1 MKRILI
7 HTLIFSPDGVSTA
20 YLYNDIALRLQERG
34 YEVVVLTTTPHFNIV
49 PSQVEKQPTRW
60 KIWGFCKVSRFHG
73 MTVLHVPQRKFKS
86 TLLRL
91 LGFCYWHFVSFF
103 VGLTIRHVDLILS
116 PSPPLTIGLLNLWLA
131 KLKGCKVVYN
141 VQEIY
146 PDILKLKG
154 GIVLKFL
161 RWMEH
166 KVYNGSDAVT
176 TIDKVFHDTIVDRFE
191 DESKLHIIPNF
202 VDTDLYHEVAVQSSS
217 TSEATKSITSSSRV
231 QDTSRIG
238 ELENS
243 TSNSKPATD
252 SKLYT
257 LNSELFPD
265 TENIKLL
272 YAGNIGHA
280 QSWEPL
286 IELADRTR
294 DLNVEYIVI
303 GEGAKRGYV
312 EEEIKKR
319 GLEKLHLLPY
329 QPRELMPAIL
339 SYSDA
344 SFIFMA
350 PEMDGDGFP
359 SKVYTIMA
367 CQRPMLILSGE
378 NTPIVNFLK
387 DKGCAKLITEKDFDK
402 KVDEM
407 VEWLRGVTKEELRS
421 MGEKGITEIRKHYTK
436 EIVTSQYA
444 DLVDSLLNTNST
456 K

>member
-1 MKRILI
+1 MKRVLI

-20 YLYNDIALRLQERG
+20 YLYNDIALRLQQRG

-49 PSQVEKQPTRW
+49 PEQVEKQPMKW
-60 KIWGFCKVSRFHG
+60 KVWGFCKVSKFNG
-73 MTVLHVPQRKFKS
+73 MTVLHVPQKKFKS
-86 TLLRL
+86 TVLRL
-91 LGFCYWHFVSFF
+91 LGFVYWHIVSFII
-103 VGLTIRHVDLILS
+103 GLTIKHVDLILS
-116 PSPPLTIGLLNLWLA
+116 PSPPITVGWMNLGLA

-154 GIVLKFL
+154 GITLKFL

-176 TIDKVFHDTIVDRFE
+176 TIDKVFHDTIEPRFK
-191 DESKLHIIPNF
+191 DQGKLHIIPNF
-202 VDTDLYHEVAVQSSS
+202 VDTELYHEVVVQSS
-217 TSEATKSITSSSRV
+217 SSSRV

-238 ELENS
+238 ELENA
-243 TSNSKPATD
+243 TSKNSENSKLATD

-312 EEEIKKR
+312 EEEIQKR
-319 GLEKLHLLPY
+319 GLDKLHLLPY

-367 CQRPMLILSGE
+367 CERPLLVLSGD
-378 NTPIVNFLK
+378 NTPIINFLK
-387 DKGCAKLITEKDFDK
+387 GKNCAKLITEQDFDK

-407 VEWLRGVTKEELRS
+407 VLWLKSVTKEDLAQ
-421 MGEKGITEIRKHYTK
+421 MGKNGLAEIQAKYTK
-436 EIVTSQYA
+436 EKVTDMYV
-444 DLVDSLLNTNST
+444 DLVDSLLL
-456 K
+456 KV

>member
-1 MKRILI
+1 MTLKDMKRILI
-7 HTLIFSPDGVSTA
+7 HSLIFSPDGVSTA

-49 PSQVEKQPTRW
+49 PEQVEKQPMNW
-60 KIWGFCKVSRFHG
+60 KVWGLCKVSDFHG
-73 MTVLHVPQRKFKS
+73 MRVLHVPQKKFKS
-86 TLLRL
+86 TALRM
-91 LGFCYWHFVSFF
+91 LGFVYWHFVSFF
-103 VGLTIRHVDLILS
+103 IGLGIRHVDLILS

-131 KLKGCKVVYN
+131 RLKGCKVVYN

-154 GIVLKFL
+154 GMALKVL
-161 RWMEH
+161 RWMER
-166 KVYNGSDAVT
+166 KVYRGSDAVT
-176 TIDKVFHDTIVDRFE
+176 TIDKVFYDTIVGRFE
-191 DESKLHIIPNF
+191 EPSRLHIIPNF
-202 VDTDLYHEVAVQSSS
+202 VDTELYHEVSDQ
-217 TSEATKSITSSSRV
+217 
-231 QDTSRIG
+231 
-238 ELENS
+238 ELENLRMRWA
-243 TSNSKPATD
+243 NTD
-252 SKLYT
+252 L
-257 LNSELFPD
+257 LND
-265 TENIKLL
+265 TDTIKLL

-294 DLNVEYIVI
+294 GLNVEYIVI
-303 GEGAKRGYV
+303 GEGAKRDYV
-312 EEEIKKR
+312 ASEIEKR

-344 SFIFMA
+344 SFVFMA
-350 PEMDGDGFP
+350 PESDTDGFP

-367 CQRPMLILSGE
+367 CERPLLVLSGE

-387 DKGCAKLITEKDFDK
+387 DKGCAKLITEQDFGK

-407 VEWLRGVTKEELRS
+407 VAWLQSVTREELKE
-421 MGEKGITEIRKHYTK
+421 MGCKGLAEIEANYTK
-436 EIVTSQYA
+436 EKVTDMYVE
-444 DLVDSLLNTNST
+444 LVDTLT

>member
-1 MKRILI
+1 MKRVLI

-49 PSQVEKQPTRW
+49 PEQVALQPMRW
-60 KIWGFCKVSRFHG
+60 KVWGFCKVSRFHG
-73 MTVLHVPQRKFKS
+73 MTVLHVPQKKFKS

-91 LGFCYWHFVSFF
+91 LGFVYWHIVSFF
-103 VGLTIRHVDLILS
+103 IGLTVKHVDLILS
-116 PSPPLTIGLLNLWLA
+116 PSPPLTVGWMNLGLA

-146 PDILKLKG
+146 PDILKMKEGLP
-154 GIVLKFL
+154 LKFL
-161 RWMEH
+161 RWMEG

-176 TIDKVFHDTIVDRFE
+176 TIDKVFYDTIVPRFK
-191 DESKLHIIPNF
+191 DQSKLHIIPNF
-202 VDTDLYHEVAVQSSS
+202 VDTDLYHQVSVEFKDYSLKPVDCVELKFQEFQSSS
-217 TSEATKSITSSSRV
+217 QEPETSK
-231 QDTSRIG
+231 DN
-238 ELENS
+238 ENS
-243 TSNSKPATD
+243 ILTTD
-252 SKLYT
+252 FKQYT
-257 LNSELFPD
+257 LNSKLFPNTD
-265 TENIKLL
+265 SIKLL

-286 IELADRTR
+286 IALAERTR
-294 DLNVEYIVI
+294 DLNVEYFVI
-303 GEGAKRGYV
+303 GEGAKRRYV
-312 EEEIKKR
+312 EEEIQKHS
-319 GLEKLHLLPY
+319 LEKLHLLPY

-367 CQRPMLILSGE
+367 CERPLLVLSGE
-378 NTPIVNFLK
+378 NTPIVNFLM
-387 DKGCAKLITEKDFDK
+387 DKGCAKLITEKNFDK

-407 VEWLRGVTKEELRS
+407 LEWLRTVTKDELVQ
-421 MGEKGITEIRKHYTK
+421 MGKNGLAEIQARYTK
-436 EIVTSQYA
+436 EKVTGMYV
-444 DLVDSLLNTNST
+444 DLVKELIGD
-456 K
+456 

>member
-20 YLYNDIALRLQERG
+20 YLYNDIALRLQKMG

-49 PSQVEKQPTRW
+49 PEQVEKQPMKW
-60 KIWGFCKVSRFHG
+60 KVWGFCKVSKFNG
-73 MTVLHVPQRKFKS
+73 MTVLHVPQKKFKS
-86 TLLRL
+86 TVLRL
-91 LGFCYWHFVSFF
+91 LGFVYWHIVSFF
-103 VGLTIRHVDLILS
+103 IGLTIKHVDLILS
-116 PSPPLTIGLLNLWLA
+116 PSPPLTIGWLNLGLA

-154 GIVLKFL
+154 GITLKFL

-176 TIDKVFHDTIVDRFE
+176 TIDKVFHDTILDRFE
-191 DESKLHIIPNF
+191 DKSKLHIIPNF
-202 VDTDLYHEVAVQSSS
+202 VDTELYKEV
-217 TSEATKSITSSSRV
+217 
-231 QDTSRIG
+231 G
-238 ELENS
+238 GLELNS
-243 TSNSKPATD
+243 LLD
-252 SKLYT
+252 SKL
-257 LNSELFPD
+257 FPKTD
-265 TENIKLL
+265 SIKLL

-339 SYSDA
+339 SYSDT

-387 DKGCAKLITEKDFDK
+387 DKGCAKLITEKEFDK
-402 KVDEM
+402 KVSEM
-407 VEWLRGVTKEELRS
+407 VEWLSHVTKEELRE
-421 MGEKGITEIRKHYTK
+421 MGKRGLAEIEAKYTK
-436 EIVTSQYA
+436 EKVTDMYV
-444 DLVDSLLNTNST
+444 DLVDSLV

>member
-1 MKRILI
+1 MRRVLI

-20 YLYNDIALRLQERG
+20 YLYNDIASRLHDKG

-49 PSQVEKQPTRW
+49 PEQVEKQPMRW
-60 KIWGFCKVSRFHG
+60 KVWGICKVSNYKG
-73 MTVLHVPQRKFKS
+73 MTVLHVPQKKFKS

-91 LGFCYWHFVSFF
+91 IGFVYWHIVSFII
-103 VGLTIRHVDLILS
+103 GLSIKHVDLILS
-116 PSPPLTIGLLNLWLA
+116 PSPPLTVGWMNLGLA

-154 GIVLKFL
+154 GFTLKFL

-176 TIDKVFHDTIVDRFE
+176 TIDKVFYDTIEPRFE
-191 DESKLHIIPNF
+191 DKSKLHIIPNF
-202 VDTDLYHEVAVQSSS
+202 VDTELYRELGVQ
-217 TSEATKSITSSSRV
+217 EFKSLKV
-231 QDTSRIG
+231 QGKWD
-238 ELENS
+238 E
-243 TSNSKPATD
+243 K
-252 SKLYT
+252 
-257 LNSELFPD
+257 LFPE
-265 TENIKLL
+265 TNSIKLL
-272 YAGNIGHA
+272 YAGNIGHM

-303 GEGAKRGYV
+303 GEGAQRGYV
-312 EEEIKKR
+312 ASEIEKR
-319 GLEKLHLLPY
+319 KLEKLHLLPY

-350 PEMDGDGFP
+350 PGKDGDGFP

-378 NTPIVNFLK
+378 NTPIVNFLN
-387 DKGCAKLITEKDFDK
+387 DKGCARIVTEQDMEK
-402 KVDEM
+402 KVSIME
-407 VEWLRGVTKEELRS
+407 EWLRHVTKEELRE
-421 MGEKGITEIRKHYTK
+421 MGKNGLAEIRAKYTK
-436 EIVTSQYA
+436 EKVTDLYA
-444 DLVDSLLNTNST
+444 DLVDSLV

>member
-1 MKRILI
+1 MKRVLI

-49 PSQVEKQPTRW
+49 PEQVVKQPMKW
-60 KIWGFCKVSRFHG
+60 KVWGFCKVSKFNG
-73 MTVLHVPQRKFKS
+73 MTVLHVPQKKFKS
-86 TLLRL
+86 TVLRL
-91 LGFCYWHFVSFF
+91 LGFVYWHIVSFF
-103 VGLTIRHVDLILS
+103 VGLTIKHVDLILS
-116 PSPPLTIGLLNLWLA
+116 PSPPLTIGWLNLGIA

-161 RWMEH
+161 RWMEK
-166 KVYNGSDAVT
+166 KVYNRSDAVT
-176 TIDKVFHDTIVDRFE
+176 TIDKVFYDTIEPRFVDK
-191 DESKLHIIPNF
+191 SKLHIIPNF
-202 VDTDLYHEVAVQSSS
+202 VDTELYHQIPVQEFNSL
-217 TSEATKSITSSSRV
+217 KV
-231 QDTSRIG
+231 QG
-238 ELENS
+238 KWNEKLFPN
-243 TSNSKPATD
+243 TD
-252 SKLYT
+252 S
-257 LNSELFPD
+257 
-265 TENIKLL
+265 IKLL

-294 DLNVEYIVI
+294 DLNVEYVVI

-312 EEEIKKR
+312 EEEIQKR
-319 GLEKLHLLPY
+319 GLDKLHLLPY

-367 CQRPMLILSGE
+367 CERPMLILSGE
-378 NTPIVNFLK
+378 NTPIINFL
-387 DKGCAKLITEKDFDK
+387 DGKGCAKLITEKDFDK
-402 KVDEM
+402 KVNMM
-407 VEWLRGVTKEELRS
+407 VEWLRSVTKDELAQ
-421 MGEKGITEIRKHYTK
+421 MGKNGLAEIQAKYTK
-436 EIVTSQYA
+436 EKVTDMYV
-444 DLVDSLLNTNST
+444 DLVDSLLNTNSR
-456 K
+456 

>member
-1 MKRILI
+1 MKRVLI
-7 HTLIFSPDGVSTA
+7 QTLIFSPDGVSTA
-20 YLYNDIALRLQERG
+20 YLYNDIALRLQQRG

-49 PSQVEKQPTRW
+49 PEQVEKQPMRW
-60 KIWGFCKVSRFHG
+60 KVWGFCKVSKFNG
-73 MTVLHVPQRKFKS
+73 MTVLHVPQKKFKS
-86 TLLRL
+86 TVLRL
-91 LGFCYWHFVSFF
+91 FGFVYWHIVSFII
-103 VGLTIRHVDLILS
+103 GLTIKHVDLILS
-116 PSPPLTIGLLNLWLA
+116 PSPPLTVGWMNLSLA

-154 GIVLKFL
+154 GITLKFL

-166 KVYNGSDAVT
+166 RVYNGSDAVT
-176 TIDKVFHDTIVDRFE
+176 TIDKVFYDTIVPRFK
-191 DESKLHIIPNF
+191 DQSKLHIIPNF
-202 VDTDLYHEVAVQSSS
+202 VDTELYHQVVWE
-217 TSEATKSITSSSRV
+217 
-231 QDTSRIG
+231 G
-238 ELENS
+238 ELDE
-243 TSNSKPATD
+243 T
-252 SKLYT
+252 
-257 LNSELFPD
+257 LFPNND
-265 TENIKLL
+265 SIKLL

-286 IELADRTR
+286 IALAEKTR

-312 EEEIKKR
+312 EEEVQKR
-319 GLEKLHLLPY
+319 GLDKLHLLPY

-367 CQRPMLILSGE
+367 CERPLLVLSGE
-378 NTPIVNFLK
+378 NTPIINFLK
-387 DKGCAKLITEKDFDK
+387 DKNCAKLVTEQDFNK
-402 KVDEM
+402 KVNEM
-407 VEWLRGVTKEELRS
+407 DKWLRSVKKDDLAQ
-421 MGEKGITEIRKHYTK
+421 MGKNGLAEIQAKYTK
-436 EIVTSQYA
+436 EKVTDMYV
-444 DLVDSLLNTNST
+444 DLVDSLV

>member
-1 MKRILI
+1 MKRVLI

-20 YLYNDIALRLQERG
+20 YLYNDIALRLQQRG

-49 PSQVEKQPTRW
+49 PEQVEKQPMRW
-60 KIWGFCKVSRFHG
+60 KVWGFCKVSKFNG
-73 MTVLHVPQRKFKS
+73 MTVLHVPQKKFKS
-86 TLLRL
+86 TVLRL
-91 LGFCYWHFVSFF
+91 LGFVYWHIVSFF
-103 VGLTIRHVDLILS
+103 IGLTIKHVDLMLS
-116 PSPPLTIGLLNLWLA
+116 PSPPLTVGWMNLGLA
-131 KLKGCKVVYN
+131 KLKGCKVIYN

-154 GIVLKFL
+154 GFVLKFL

-176 TIDKVFHDTIVDRFE
+176 TIDKVFYDTIEPRFE
-191 DESKLHIIPNF
+191 DKSKLHIIPNF
-202 VDTDLYHEVAVQSSS
+202 VDTGLYRALSSLQ
-217 TSEATKSITSSSRV
+217 V
-231 QDTSRIG
+231 
-238 ELENS
+238 NS
-243 TSNSKPATD
+243 LLDPKLFPNTD
-252 SKLYT
+252 S
-257 LNSELFPD
+257 
-265 TENIKLL
+265 IKLL

-286 IELADRTR
+286 IELVDRTR

-319 GLEKLHLLPY
+319 DLQKLHLLPY

-350 PEMDGDGFP
+350 PENDGDGFP

-367 CQRPMLILSGE
+367 CERPLLVSSGE

-402 KVDEM
+402 KVNEM
-407 VEWLRGVTKEELRS
+407 VEWLRTVTKEDLS
-421 MGEKGITEIRKHYTK
+421 LMGKKGLAEIQAKYTK
-436 EIVTSQYA
+436 EKVTDMYV
-444 DLVDSLLNTNST
+444 DLVDSII

>member
-1 MKRILI
+1 MKRVLI

-49 PSQVEKQPTRW
+49 PEQVEKQPMRW
-60 KIWGFCKVSRFHG
+60 KVWGFCKVSRFNG
-73 MTVLHVPQRKFKS
+73 MTVLHVPQKKFKS

-91 LGFCYWHFVSFF
+91 IGFVYWHIVSFII
-103 VGLTIRHVDLILS
+103 GLSIKHVDLILS
-116 PSPPLTIGLLNLWLA
+116 PSPPLTVGWMNLGLA
-131 KLKGCKVVYN
+131 KLKGCKVIYN

-191 DESKLHIIPNF
+191 DKSKLHIIPNF
-202 VDTDLYHEVAVQSSS
+202 VDTELYHEVQFKFSNTDNTNHTDNNT
-217 TSEATKSITSSSRV
+217 TSKASK
-231 QDTSRIG
+231 D
-238 ELENS
+238 
-243 TSNSKPATD
+243 SNPYILD
-252 SKLYT
+252 SKL
-257 LNSELFPD
+257 FPNTD
-265 TENIKLL
+265 SIKLL

-286 IELADRTR
+286 IELADKTR

-350 PEMDGDGFP
+350 PEMDGEGFP

-367 CQRPMLILSGE
+367 CERPMLILSGE
-378 NTPIVNFLK
+378 NTPIINFLK
-387 DKGCAKLITEKDFDK
+387 DKNCAKLITERNFDK

-407 VEWLRGVTKEELRS
+407 VAWLKSVTKEGLAQ
-421 MGEKGITEIRKHYTK
+421 MGKNGLAEIQAKYTK
-436 EIVTSQYA
+436 EKVTDMYV
-444 DLVDSLLNTNST
+444 DLVDELVQNV
-456 K
+456 

>member
-1 MKRILI
+1 MKRVLI

-49 PSQVEKQPTRW
+49 PEQVAQQPMRW
-60 KIWGFCKVSRFHG
+60 KVWGLCKVSKYHG
-73 MTVLHVPQRKFKS
+73 MTVLHVPQKKFKS

-91 LGFCYWHFVSFF
+91 LGFVYWHVVSFF
-103 VGLTIRHVDLILS
+103 IGLTVRHVDLILS
-116 PSPPLTIGLLNLWLA
+116 PSPPLTVGWMNLGLA
-131 KLKGCKVVYN
+131 KLKGCKVIYN

-154 GIVLKFL
+154 GLTLKFL

-166 KVYNGSDAVT
+166 RVYNGSDAVT
-176 TIDKVFHDTIVDRFE
+176 TIDKVFYDTIVPRFRDR
-191 DESKLHIIPNF
+191 SKLHIIPNF
-202 VDTDLYHEVAVQSSS
+202 VDTDLYRQVSVKFSVDSLESVQEVESSKS
-217 TSEATKSITSSSRV
+217 SIVLDTK
-231 QDTSRIG
+231 
-238 ELENS
+238 
-243 TSNSKPATD
+243 
-252 SKLYT
+252 
-257 LNSELFPD
+257 LFPNND
-265 TENIKLL
+265 SIKLL

-286 IELADRTR
+286 VELADRTR

-319 GLEKLHLLPY
+319 SLDKLHLLPY

-350 PEMDGDGFP
+350 PENDGDGFP

-367 CQRPMLILSGE
+367 CERPMLILSSE

-387 DKGCAKLITEKDFDK
+387 DKGCAKLITEKDFNK
-402 KVDEM
+402 KVNEM
-407 VEWLRGVTKEELRS
+407 VEWLRNVTKEELS
-421 MGEKGITEIRKHYTK
+421 LMGKKGLAEIQAKYTK
-436 EIVTSQYA
+436 EKVTDMYV
-444 DLVDSLLNTNST
+444 DLVKELIGE
-456 K
+456 

>member
-1 MKRILI
+1 M
-7 HTLIFSPDGVSTA
+7 IFSPDGVSTA

-49 PSQVEKQPTRW
+49 PEQVEKQPMRW
-60 KIWGFCKVSRFHG
+60 KVWGLCKESDYHG
-73 MTVLHVPQRKFKS
+73 MRVLHVPQKKFKS
-86 TLLRL
+86 TALRM
-91 LGFCYWHFVSFF
+91 LGFVYWHFVSFF
-103 VGLTIRHVDLILS
+103 IGLGIRHVDLILS

-131 KLKGCKVVYN
+131 RLKGCKVVYN

-154 GIVLKFL
+154 GMALKVL
-161 RWMEH
+161 RWMER

-176 TIDKVFHDTIVDRFE
+176 TIDKVFYDTIVGRFKE
-191 DESKLHIIPNF
+191 PSRLHIIPNF
-202 VDTDLYHEVAVQSSS
+202 VDTELYRQVAWKGRLDAALFP
-217 TSEATKSITSSSRV
+217 E
-231 QDTSRIG
+231 
-238 ELENS
+238 
-243 TSNSKPATD
+243 TD
-252 SKLYT
+252 S
-257 LNSELFPD
+257 
-265 TENIKLL
+265 IKLL

-294 DLNVEYIVI
+294 ELNVEYVVI

-312 EEEIKKR
+312 ESEIKR
-319 GLEKLHLLPY
+319 LGLEKLHLLPY

-339 SYSDA
+339 SYSNA

-350 PEMDGDGFP
+350 PESDTDGFP

-367 CQRPMLILSGE
+367 CERPLLVLSGE

-387 DKGCAKLITEKDFDK
+387 DKGCAKLITEQDFGK

-407 VEWLRGVTKEELRS
+407 VTWLGSVTREELKE
-421 MGEKGITEIRKHYTK
+421 MGRKGLAEIQAKYTK
-436 EIVTSQYA
+436 EKVTDMYVE
-444 DLVDSLLNTNST
+444 LVDTLT

>member
-1 MKRILI
+1 MKRVLI

-34 YEVVVLTTTPHFNIV
+34 YDVVVLTTTPHFNIV
-49 PSQVEKQPTRW
+49 PEQVAQQPMRW
-60 KIWGFCKVSRFHG
+60 KVWGLCKVSKYHG
-73 MTVLHVPQRKFKS
+73 MTVLHVPQKKFKS

-91 LGFCYWHFVSFF
+91 LGFVYWHVVSFF
-103 VGLTIRHVDLILS
+103 IGLTVKHVDLILS
-116 PSPPLTIGLLNLWLA
+116 PSPPLTVGWMNLGLA

-154 GIVLKFL
+154 GLTLKFL

-176 TIDKVFHDTIVDRFE
+176 TIDKVFYDTIVPRFRDR
-191 DESKLHIIPNF
+191 SKLHIIPNF
-202 VDTDLYHEVAVQSSS
+202 VDTDLYRQVSVKFSVDRLESVQEVESS
-217 TSEATKSITSSSRV
+217 KSSIV
-231 QDTSRIG
+231 LDA
-238 ELENS
+238 
-243 TSNSKPATD
+243 K
-252 SKLYT
+252 
-257 LNSELFPD
+257 LFPNND
-265 TENIKLL
+265 SIKLL

-286 IELADRTR
+286 VELADRTR

-303 GEGAKRGYV
+303 GEGAKRGYLMD
-312 EEEIKKR
+312 EAER
-319 GLEKLHLLPY
+319 RKLTNLRILPY
-329 QPRELMPAIL
+329 QPRQLMPAIL
-339 SYSDA
+339 SYSDV

-367 CQRPMLILSGE
+367 CERPMLILSGE
-378 NTPIVNFLK
+378 NTPIVNFL
-387 DKGCAKLITEKDFDK
+387 DGKGCAKLVTERDFGR
-402 KVDEM
+402 KVDIM
-407 VEWLRGVTKEELRS
+407 VDWLKNVTKDELRE
-421 MGEKGITEIRKHYTK
+421 MGRKGLAEIQAKYTK
-436 EIVTSQYA
+436 EKVTNMYV
-444 DLVDSLLNTNST
+444 DLVDTLL

>member
-1 MKRILI
+1 MKRVLI
-7 HTLIFSPDGVSTA
+7 HSLIFSPDGVSTA
-20 YLYNDIALRLQERG
+20 YLYNDIALRLQQRG

-49 PSQVEKQPTRW
+49 PEQVEKQPMRW
-60 KIWGFCKVSRFHG
+60 KVWGLCKESNYHG
-73 MTVLHVPQRKFKS
+73 MRVLHVPQKKFKS
-86 TLLRL
+86 TVLRL
-91 LGFCYWHFVSFF
+91 LGFVYWHFVSFF
-103 VGLTIRHVDLILS
+103 IGLGIRHVDLILS

-131 KLKGCKVVYN
+131 RLKGCKVVYN

-154 GIVLKFL
+154 GVALKVL
-161 RWMEH
+161 RWMER

-176 TIDKVFHDTIVDRFE
+176 TIDQVFCDTIVERFKE
-191 DESKLHIIPNF
+191 PSRLHIIPNF
-202 VDTDLYHEVAVQSSS
+202 VDTELYRQVDWKGRLDS
-217 TSEATKSITSSSRV
+217 TM
-231 QDTSRIG
+231 
-238 ELENS
+238 
-243 TSNSKPATD
+243 
-252 SKLYT
+252 
-257 LNSELFPD
+257 FPD
-265 TENIKLL
+265 TDSIKLL

-294 DLNVEYIVI
+294 ELNVEYIVI
-303 GEGAKRGYV
+303 GEGAKRDYV
-312 EEEIKKR
+312 ASEIEKR
-319 GLEKLHLLPY
+319 ELKKLHLLPY

-350 PEMDGDGFP
+350 PESDTDGFP

-367 CQRPMLILSGE
+367 CERPLLVLSGE

-387 DKGCAKLITEKDFDK
+387 DKGCAKLITEQDFEM

-407 VEWLRGVTKEELRS
+407 VTWLRSVSRGELKE
-421 MGEKGITEIRKHYTK
+421 MGRKGLAEIEAKYTK
-436 EIVTSQYA
+436 EKVTDMYVE
-444 DLVDSLLNTNST
+444 LVDTLT

>member
-1 MKRILI
+1 MKKRVLI
-7 HTLIFSPDGVSTA
+7 HSLIFSPDGVSTA

-49 PSQVEKQPTRW
+49 PEQVEKQPMHW
-60 KIWGFCKVSRFHG
+60 KVWGLCKESDYHG
-73 MTVLHVPQRKFKS
+73 MRVLHVPQKKFKS
-86 TLLRL
+86 TALRM
-91 LGFCYWHFVSFF
+91 LGFVYWHFVSFF
-103 VGLTIRHVDLILS
+103 IGLSIRHVDLILS

-131 KLKGCKVVYN
+131 RLKGCKVVYN

-154 GIVLKFL
+154 GMALKVL
-161 RWMEH
+161 RWMER
-166 KVYNGSDAVT
+166 KVYNGNDAVT
-176 TIDKVFHDTIVDRFE
+176 TIDKVFYDTIVGRFKE
-191 DESKLHIIPNF
+191 PSRLHIIPNF
-202 VDTDLYHEVAVQSSS
+202 VDTELYHEVSGQ
-217 TSEATKSITSSSRV
+217 
-231 QDTSRIG
+231 
-238 ELENS
+238 ELENLRMRWAN
-243 TSNSKPATD
+243 TDLSNDTD
-252 SKLYT
+252 T
-257 LNSELFPD
+257 
-265 TENIKLL
+265 IKLL

-280 QSWEPL
+280 QSWEPM

-294 DLNVEYIVI
+294 ELNVEYIVI
-303 GEGAKRGYV
+303 GEGAKRDYV
-312 EEEIKKR
+312 ASEIEKR

-350 PEMDGDGFP
+350 PESDTDGFP

-367 CQRPMLILSGE
+367 CERPLLVLSGE

-387 DKGCAKLITEKDFDK
+387 DKGCAKLITEQDFGK

-407 VEWLRGVTKEELRS
+407 VAWLGSVTREELKE
-421 MGEKGITEIRKHYTK
+421 MGRKGLAEIQAKYTK
-436 EIVTSQYA
+436 EKVTDMYVE
-444 DLVDSLLNTNST
+444 LVDTLT

>member
-7 HTLIFSPDGVSTA
+7 HSLIFSPDGVSTA

-49 PSQVEKQPTRW
+49 SEQVEKQPMKW
-60 KIWGFCKVSRFHG
+60 KVWGFCKVSKFNG
-73 MTVLHVPQRKFKS
+73 MTVLHVPQKKFKS
-86 TLLRL
+86 TVLRL
-91 LGFCYWHFVSFF
+91 LGFVYWHIVSFF
-103 VGLTIRHVDLILS
+103 IGLTIKHVDIILS
-116 PSPPLTIGLLNLWLA
+116 PSPPLTIGWLNLGLA
-131 KLKGCKVVYN
+131 KLKGCKVIYN

-154 GIVLKFL
+154 GMTLKFL

-191 DESKLHIIPNF
+191 DKSKLHIIPNF
-202 VDTDLYHEVAVQSSS
+202 VDTDLYREVGNQ
-217 TSEATKSITSSSRV
+217 
-231 QDTSRIG
+231 
-238 ELENS
+238 ELENLRIRWAN
-243 TSNSKPATD
+243 TNLSNDPNT
-252 SKLYT
+252 
-257 LNSELFPD
+257 
-265 TENIKLL
+265 IKLL

-312 EEEIKKR
+312 EDEIHKKD
-319 GLEKLHLLPY
+319 LKKLHLLPY

-367 CQRPMLILSGE
+367 CQRPLLVLSGE

-387 DKGCAKLITEKDFDK
+387 DKGCAKLVTEKDFEK

-407 VEWLRGVTKEELRS
+407 LKWLSNIKKEELQE
-421 MGEKGITEIRKHYTK
+421 MGKHGLAEIQAKYTK
-436 EIVTSQYA
+436 EKVTDMYV
-444 DLVDSLLNTNST
+444 DLVDTLV